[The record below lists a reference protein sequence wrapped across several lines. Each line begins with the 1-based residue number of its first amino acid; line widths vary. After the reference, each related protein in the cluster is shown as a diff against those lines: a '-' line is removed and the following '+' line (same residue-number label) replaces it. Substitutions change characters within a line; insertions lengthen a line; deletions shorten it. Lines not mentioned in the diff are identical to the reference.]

1 MTTARNIIKKRLKKH
16 GNTLLGVGVY
26 SAVIDQG
33 SKQNKVIKIGNT
45 LTDPWL
51 DYYQN
56 AIACS
61 NNPHFPTVYSF
72 HHDQSNEY
80 YVAVVEKL
88 LPEHPE
94 GNATNSNLSCLQEIF
109 RIHAGSQSDYETFKD
124 EIWANADTFNGSF
137 YTDVEQLWS
146 AIYAI
151 KQLRDDTWN
160 YETEEY
166 EYAVD
171 MHAGNLMFRQD
182 GTLVL
187 NDPLSD
193 TEIEFEDDLAQWAD
207 EHIATERLHD

>member
-1 MTTARNIIKKRLKKH
+1 MTTARNMIKKRIKKH

-33 SKQNKVIKIGNT
+33 SKENKVIKIGNT
-45 LTDPWL
+45 LTDPWI

-56 AIACS
+56 AVEHT
-61 NNPHFPTVYSF
+61 NNPHFPTVHSF
-72 HHDQSNEY
+72 HYDRANEY

-88 LPEHPE
+88 LPDHPE
-94 GNATNSNLSCLQEIF
+94 GNATCNNLSCLQEIL
-109 RIHAGSQSDYETFKD
+109 RTHIGQDSDYETFKD

-146 AIYAI
+146 AVLAVKEI
-151 KQLRDDTWN
+151 RDDTWDDEN
-160 YETEEY
+160 AEY
-166 EYAVD
+166 EYAID

-193 TEIEFEDDLAQWAD
+193 TEIEYEDDLAQWVE
-207 EHIATERLHD
+207 EHMGVKT

>member
-1 MTTARNIIKKRLKKH
+1 MTTARNMIKKRIKKH

-33 SKQNKVIKIGNT
+33 STQNKVIKIGNT
-45 LTDPWL
+45 LSDPWL
-51 DYYQN
+51 AFYQD
-56 AIACS
+56 AIERA

-72 HHDQSNEY
+72 HYDRANEY

-94 GNATNSNLSCLQEIF
+94 GNATCSNLSCLQEIL
-109 RIHAGSQSDYETFKD
+109 RTHIGQDSDYETFKD

-146 AIYAI
+146 AVLAVKEI
-151 KQLRDDTWN
+151 RDDTWDD
-160 YETEEY
+160 ETGEY
-166 EYAVD
+166 EYAID

-193 TEIEFEDDLAQWAD
+193 TEIEYEDDLAQWVE
-207 EHIATERLHD
+207 EHMGVKT

>member
-1 MTTARNIIKKRLKKH
+1 MTTARNMIKKRMKKH

-33 SKQNKVIKIGNT
+33 STQNKVIKIGNT
-45 LTDPWL
+45 LSDPWL
-51 DYYQN
+51 AFYQD
-56 AIACS
+56 AIEHA

-72 HHDQSNEY
+72 HYDRANEY

-94 GNATNSNLSCLQEIF
+94 GNATNSNLSC
-109 RIHAGSQSDYETFKD
+109 
-124 EIWANADTFNGSF
+124 
-137 YTDVEQLWS
+137 YTDVEELW
-146 AIYAI
+146 YAVLAVKEI
-151 KQLRDDTWN
+151 RDDTWDD
-160 YETEEY
+160 ETGEY
-166 EYAVD
+166 EYAID

-193 TEIEFEDDLAQWAD
+193 TEIEYEDDLAQWVE
-207 EHIATERLHD
+207 EHMGVKT

>member
-1 MTTARNIIKKRLKKH
+1 MTTARNMIKKRMKKH

-26 SAVIDQG
+26 SAVIDQ
-33 SKQNKVIKIGNT
+33 SSTQNKVIKIGNT
-45 LTDPWL
+45 LTDPWI

-56 AIACS
+56 AVVNS

-94 GNATNSNLSCLQEIF
+94 GNATCSNLSCLQEIL
-109 RIHAGSQSDYETFKD
+109 RTHIGQDSDYETFKD

-146 AIYAI
+146 AVLAVKEI
-151 KQLRDDTWN
+151 RDDTWDDEN
-160 YETEEY
+160 EEY
-166 EYAVD
+166 EYAID

-193 TEIEFEDDLAQWAD
+193 TEIEYEDDLAQWAE
-207 EHIATERLHD
+207 EHMGVKT